1 MKKVFILA
9 AAAIMM
15 ATATVKAED
24 NNNNVATRTASYDI
38 QVNVNSLS
46 RLLKLDEM
54 QIEVMTYASETLQAD
69 IAKAENEKE
78 VKRPEALRKALN
90 RNLTL
95 ARNVM
100 NPKQYRSYLSVLN
113 TTLTNKGLS
122 RMVYM
127 DQTMA
132 ME

>member
-1 MKKVFILA
+1 MKKVFIMA

-24 NNNNVATRTASYDI
+24 NNNVATRTANYDV
-38 QVNVNSLS
+38 QVNVHSLS
-46 RLLKLDEM
+46 RLLNLDEE
-54 QIEVMTYASETLQAD
+54 QIAVMAYASENLQAD
-69 IAKAENEKE
+69 IAKAETEKE
-78 VKRPEALRKALN
+78 VKRPEALRKALS

-100 NPKQYRSYLSVLN
+100 DTKQYRSYLSVLN

-122 RMVYM
+122 RMIYM

>member
-24 NNNNVATRTASYDI
+24 NNNVATRTASYDI

-54 QIEVMTYASETLQAD
+54 QIEVMTYASENLQAD

-100 NPKQYRSYLSVLN
+100 DTKQYRSYLNVLN

-122 RMVYM
+122 RMIYM